1 MQLLLRPQL
10 VNSIKVKVLYSI
22 FIAIFRLGIGIST
35 LWSKK
40 AKAWVDG
47 RKQLFEDLETTLV
60 KREKTIWVHCASA
73 GEFEQAKPVIQQL
86 KSDFPAYPIVVSFF
100 SPSGFFVGKNL
111 KAADHI
117 TYHPLDTASN
127 AARFIDIINPKLV
140 LFIKYDYW
148 YFHLKAVCDRNIPL
162 LLASAIFREQ
172 SVFFKW
178 YGGLHRKMLQF
189 FKQIFVQDLA
199 SKDALK
205 KINVHHCSVAGDTRF
220 DRVTAIALKGERL
233 EKIEGFVGSEKVFIA
248 GSTWPD
254 DEKLIQSLA
263 EKCRELKFIIAPH
276 EVNAGHIQQLQ
287 RYFPNAVLYS
297 QLPDKTGSKILII
310 DNIGMLSRLYRYA
323 TISYIGGGFNKSG
336 IHNTLEAAV
345 CGKPVLFGPN
355 YQKFK
360 EAKELLKAGGAF
372 SIQNSDGLI
381 ITIKHL
387 LQNAE
392 ALTKASDA
400 ANIYVKNNTGAT
412 QTIIAYVQE
421 NRLLTTA

>member
-1 MQLLLRPQL
+1 M
-10 VNSIKVKVLYSI
+10 KVLYSI

-47 RKQLFEDLETTLV
+47 RKQLFEDLETRLA

-86 KSDFPAYPIVVSFF
+86 KSDFPTYPIVVSFF

-117 TYHPLDTASN
+117 TYLPLDTASN

-189 FKQIFVQDLA
+189 FQQIFVQDLA

-233 EKIEGFVGSEKVFIA
+233 GKIEDFVGSEKVFIA

-276 EVNAGHIQQLQ
+276 EVNTGHIQQLQ
-287 RYFPNAVLYS
+287 RYFPKAVLYS

-345 CGKPVLFGPN
+345 WGKPVLFGPN

>member
-1 MQLLLRPQL
+1 M
-10 VNSIKVKVLYSI
+10 KVLYSI

-47 RKQLFEDLETTLV
+47 RKQLFEDLETRLA

-86 KSDFPAYPIVVSFF
+86 KSDFPTYPIVVSFF

-117 TYHPLDTASN
+117 TYLPLDTASN

-189 FKQIFVQDLA
+189 FQQIFVQDLA

-233 EKIEGFVGSEKVFIA
+233 EKIEDFVGSEKVFIA

-276 EVNAGHIQQLQ
+276 EVNAGYIQQLQ
-287 RYFPNAVLYS
+287 RYFPKAVLYS

-345 CGKPVLFGPN
+345 WGKPVLFGPN

-372 SIQNSDGLI
+372 SIQNSEGLI